1 VKVILVEDVKA
12 LGKKGEIKEVAEGYA
27 RNYLLP
33 RGLAVAASTVNL
45 NQHHTREQKAV
56 EKKSKQQAEAQK
68 LAEKLGG
75 LQVEVSVRAG
85 EGGRLFGSV
94 TSADIAQAIKNKGL
108 TVDKRKIE
116 LSDPIKSLGT
126 YRVRVRLYQDVDATV
141 EVLVR
146 T

>member
-1 VKVILVEDVKA
+1 MKVILVEDVKA

-33 RGLAVAASTVNL
+33 RGLAVTANTVNL
-45 NQHHTREQKAV
+45 NQHHTREKKAV

-75 LQVEVSVRAG
+75 LQVEVPVRAG

-116 LSDPIKSLGT
+116 LSDPIKNLGT
-126 YRVRVRLYQDVDATV
+126 YRVRVRLYQEVDATV

>member
-1 VKVILVEDVKA
+1 
-12 LGKKGEIKEVAEGYA
+12 
-27 RNYLLP
+27 
-33 RGLAVAASTVNL
+33 VAASTVNL

-68 LAEKLGG
+68 LAEKLSG

-108 TVDKRKIE
+108 TIDKRKIE